1 MRALLAA
8 IAALAFALPAAAQTV
23 SVFGLDGT
31 DVTLTATDI
40 AALPRQSVAQTIHGE
55 ARTFEGPSL
64 ASVLERVD
72 APLGERLRGP
82 ALLTYVTVQAADG
95 YGVVLSLAE
104 VDPALTPTAV
114 LLADTVDGAP
124 IGSDDGPF
132 RLVVEGD
139 ARPARSARQV
149 TAIRVETAD

>member
-1 MRALLAA
+1 MRQLAGAFIALL
-8 IAALAFALPAAAQTV
+8 LATPAAAQTLAV
-23 SVFGLDGT
+23 TGIDGET
-31 DVTLTATDI
+31 VILTSADI
-40 AALPRQSVAQTIHGE
+40 AALPRQSLSLTIHGE
-55 ARTFEGPSL
+55 THAFTGPIL

-82 ALLTYVTVQAADG
+82 ALLTYVTVRAVDG

-104 VDPALTPTAV
+104 VDPAMSPTAV
-114 LLADTVDGAP
+114 LLADAVDGAP
-124 IGSDDGPF
+124 ISAEERPF

-149 TAIRVETAD
+149 TAITVTNAD

>member
-1 MRALLAA
+1 MRVLMAA

-23 SVFGLDGT
+23 SVSGLEGAN
-31 DVTLTATDI
+31 VTLTAADLAT
-40 AALPRQSVAQTIHGE
+40 LPRQSVSLTIHGE
-55 ARTFEGPSL
+55 AHTFEGPSL
-64 ASVLERVD
+64 ASVLARVD

-82 ALLTYVTVQAADG
+82 ALLTYVTVRAADG

-104 VDPALTPTAV
+104 VDPALSPNAV

-124 IGSDDGPF
+124 IGTADGPF

-149 TAIRVETAD
+149 TAITVENAD